1 VETAHEIGFSYLG
14 GSLEQIKIKV
24 NQTEK
29 EFKVLQSFEFNSDR
43 KRMSILLRD
52 GSDLKLYVKGAD
64 NIILDR
70 LNKDVSHPFLDSVSL
85 KLEQFSR
92 GGYRTL
98 VYAMRIVTESEY
110 KTLREKLDDLAT
122 AENRE
127 EKIGIFLFI
136 SISYLKKAQLAYDFE
151 KNLCL
156 IGCTAVEDRLQ
167 DNVPKV
173 IEDLLLSGIQRETL

>member
-1 VETAHEIGFSYLG
+1 M
-14 GSLEQIKIKV
+14 
-24 NQTEK
+24 EK

-52 GSDLKLYVKGAD
+52 GQDLKLYVKGAD

-70 LNKDVSHPFLDSVSL
+70 LNKDVDHPFLDSVNF
-85 KLEQFSR
+85 KLDQFSK

-98 VYAMRIVTESEY
+98 VYAMRIVTEDEY
-110 KTLREKLDDLAT
+110 KDLREKLDDVAT
-122 AENRE
+122 DPNRE
-127 EKIGIFLFI
+127 EKV
-136 SISYLKKAQLAYDFE
+136 AQIANDFE

-173 IEDLLLSGIQRETL
+173 IEDLLASGKTNS